1 MSIATLSQSSAKLDD
16 AEVLTQARA
25 MNLAPG
31 GGVGQAQLMGALYR
45 PGISLAELTALI
57 AGEPALALRTLKV
70 ANSAYY
76 RRCGEVG
83 TVDRAVQVLGATTV
97 KGIAAAACLDRVM
110 TAHPG
115 MAAAEAARLPRH
127 CIAAALAAQALARRC
142 APALEPEAFM
152 AGVLHEVGML
162 VFWALRPDVMARQLA
177 QGEVHP
183 DLGIS
188 HAHCGQLVMQAW
200 QLPVWLQL
208 SVAHHHAGAL
218 PEGMAGEMCAITR
231 LADAL
236 ASRTGH
242 GLGDD
247 DEHADMDLALA
258 RCGLVEADLEA
269 LAAELPEAVEGFL
282 GALNS

>member
-115 MAAAEAARLPRH
+115 MAAAEAARLRRH
-127 CIAAALAAQALARRC
+127 CIAAALAAQAW
-142 APALEPEAFM
+142 PACCTR
-152 AGVLHEVGML
+152 
-162 VFWALRPDVMARQLA
+162 WACWCSGPCV
-177 QGEVHP
+177 
-183 DLGIS
+183 
-188 HAHCGQLVMQAW
+188 
-200 QLPVWLQL
+200 
-208 SVAHHHAGAL
+208 
-218 PEGMAGEMCAITR
+218 
-231 LADAL
+231 
-236 ASRTGH
+236 RT
-242 GLGDD
+242 
-247 DEHADMDLALA
+247 
-258 RCGLVEADLEA
+258 
-269 LAAELPEAVEGFL
+269 
-282 GALNS
+282 